1 MTDLK
6 TYLKPLTDKQNAQLV
21 TTCIV
26 HLVDGADNKGLIFNK
41 LCSGQTGSCFES
53 PNDIIHANRWRS
65 WYPR

>member
-21 TTCIV
+21 TACIV

-41 LCSGQTGSCFES
+41 LCSG
-53 PNDIIHANRWRS
+53 
-65 WYPR
+65 